1 MIRVNPVI
9 EHFQRG
15 GVFAIDQDGCFDMD
29 QSQTFER
36 VSDLGR
42 LASVSSIQ
50 IDAIPLHVLVLLSEI
65 EKATFTGDHPLDE
78 LTIQTQRI
86 SKGFIRT
93 SPLEGES
100 DLTTFTEIRCVIDD
114 ETYHTPEL
122 LSLIDYIPSEQLDQ
136 FGILCLKEIVRKL

>member
-1 MIRVNPVI
+1 MIRVNPIV
-9 EHFQRG
+9 ERFQRG
-15 GVFAIDQDGCFDMD
+15 GLFSIDQDGRFDMD

-36 VSDLGR
+36 ISDLGR

-50 IDAIPLHVLVLLSEI
+50 IEASPLHVLVLLSEI

-78 LTIQTQRI
+78 FTIQAQRI

-93 SPLEGES
+93 GPSGEDP
-100 DLTTFTEIRCVIDD
+100 DLTTFTEIHCVIDD
-114 ETYHTPEL
+114 TTYHTAEL

-136 FGILCLKEIVRKL
+136 FGILCLKEIIK